1 MKTLFAFAFFEFKQ
15 VDKIQRKNSKIIH
28 WFWCL
33 VLFESH
39 CFGWFCL
46 FLKRCISKERKEK
59 NCSYAKIDVH
69 MHRNRFRYYENI
81 FICRPQTSINN
92 EIISH
97 NLLRNRPCQKEHRF
111 VVISCIPI
119 SNHLRVFYFRIEEK
133 IATSKQSTNQPTTHS
148 IYTKRII
155 SRFVKYRL
163 FFEHCFPAK
172 WWNLYAG
179 SWHLSLLDVG
189 TP

>member
-15 VDKIQRKNSKIIH
+15 VDKIQRKNSQIIH

-39 CFGWFCL
+39 CFCWFL
-46 FLKRCISKERKEK
+46 FVSQALHFERKKIKEK
-59 NCSYAKIDVH
+59 NCSSAKIDVH
-69 MHRNRFRYYENI
+69 MHRNRFRYYGNI

-119 SNHLRVFYFRIEEK
+119 SNHLGVFFRIEEK
-133 IATSKQSTNQPTTHS
+133 IATSKQPTNDTFNIHEKNYLT
-148 IYTKRII
+148 
-155 SRFVKYRL
+155 V
-163 FFEHCFPAK
+163 C
-172 WWNLYAG
+172 
-179 SWHLSLLDVG
+179 
-189 TP
+189 